1 MEICFKIV
9 FNLPYLP
16 RTRAGK
22 FADICICIRV
32 FSRNSVLACTRV
44 YVCVSG

>member
-16 RTRAGK
+16 RSRAGK

-32 FSRNSVLACTRV
+32 TDRGIVCLHARV
-44 YVCVSG
+44 YVCV